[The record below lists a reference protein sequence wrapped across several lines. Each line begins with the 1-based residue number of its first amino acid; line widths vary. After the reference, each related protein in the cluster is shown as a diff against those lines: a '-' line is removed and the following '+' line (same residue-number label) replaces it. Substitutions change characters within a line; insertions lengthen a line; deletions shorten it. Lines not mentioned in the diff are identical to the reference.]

1 GYEVNVFEAGT
12 TNLVATETADA
23 GETSV
28 DLTGLDTA
36 TAYDVVVTSD
46 CGDVTVDA
54 ASVSFTTMSCDA
66 ATIAVYDITQTTATV
81 IWTASATAEEYI
93 VTVTEEGTE
102 VSSDTVVGATSFDLT
117 GLDPATEYEVVVT
130 SDCGE
135 VMVDSDAFTFTTL
148 SCDAVTDIV
157 VTDITETTAT
167 VTWTGSATASEG
179 YEVNVY
185 EAGTTDLVTTE
196 MANAWE
202 TSVGITGLTP
212 NTTYDVV
219 VTSDCGELM
228 VDSDAVSFTT
238 EETICEAATD
248 IEVTD
253 ITATTAMVTWT
264 TTGFA
269 IDGYIVEVYIAGA
282 DTTVNDAEYSVTV
295 GSTATSAMIEELSP
309 ETTYDVYVTSG
320 CGAPNTITSEPVRFT
335 TGEIVCEAVT
345 DIEVIDIDA
354 TSATVTWT
362 ATGFAIDGYL
372 VEVYLEGAD
381 TTTDDTVF
389 AVTVGAGETSAN
401 ITELTPDTT
410 YDLYITSGCGIPN
423 TVTSDVVTFTTE
435 ATTSVGD
442 FDFGSLEVFPN

>member
-1 GYEVNVFEAGT
+1 GDLTGLGAVTGYDVGVPSDCGDMTVDSAPVTFTTDYCDAVTDGVSSEITLTSATVSWTASATASDGYEVNIYEAGTTNLVTTETAAAGEASVDLTGLTADTAYDVVVTSDCGDATMDAIAVTFSTLACDVVTDIVVSDITQTTATVTWTGSATASDGYEVNVFEAGT

-102 VSSDTVVGATSFDLT
+102 VSADTVVGATSFDLT

-135 VMVDSDAFTFTTL
+135 VMVDSDAFTITTL

-167 VTWTGSATASEG
+167 VTCTGSATASEG

-219 VTSDCGELM
+219 
-228 VDSDAVSFTT
+228 
-238 EETICEAATD
+238 
-248 IEVTD
+248 
-253 ITATTAMVTWT
+253 
-264 TTGFA
+264 
-269 IDGYIVEVYIAGA
+269 
-282 DTTVNDAEYSVTV
+282 
-295 GSTATSAMIEELSP
+295 
-309 ETTYDVYVTSG
+309 
-320 CGAPNTITSEPVRFT
+320 
-335 TGEIVCEAVT
+335 
-345 DIEVIDIDA
+345 
-354 TSATVTWT
+354 
-362 ATGFAIDGYL
+362 
-372 VEVYLEGAD
+372 
-381 TTTDDTVF
+381 
-389 AVTVGAGETSAN
+389 
-401 ITELTPDTT
+401 
-410 YDLYITSGCGIPN
+410 
-423 TVTSDVVTFTTE
+423 
-435 ATTSVGD
+435 
-442 FDFGSLEVFPN
+442 